1 MSRLRADG
9 ETDSVVYVHRYDLHR
24 SHAIN
29 DKKKEKKARLCTAT
43 HLQPLGRVGDMV
55 QVHAGYVFD
64 LFGGSMHASS
74 ILRRQGGKCP

>member
-29 DKKKEKKARLCTAT
+29 DPPPQKKSALMHGNTSTAARACWGYGAGTCWLCI
-43 HLQPLGRVGDMV
+43 R
-55 QVHAGYVFD
+55 F
-64 LFGGSMHASS
+64 
-74 ILRRQGGKCP
+74 IWW